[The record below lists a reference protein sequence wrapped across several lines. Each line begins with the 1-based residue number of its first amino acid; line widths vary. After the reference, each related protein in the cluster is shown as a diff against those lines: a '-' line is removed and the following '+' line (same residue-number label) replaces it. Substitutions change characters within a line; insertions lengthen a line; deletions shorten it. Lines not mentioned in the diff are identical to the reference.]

1 MYFFCQVP
9 IAITREGVEFSL
21 FEGPFPGVFWAET
34 SPAPLAEG
42 SFTAPGNKEEQKE
55 QTEKAH
61 DSPNHIY
68 RQRNMQS
75 PAGMSGR

>member
-9 IAITREGVEFSL
+9 IAITREVVEFSL
-21 FEGPFPGVFWAET
+21 SEGSFPGVFWAET

-42 SFTAPGNKEEQKE
+42 SFAAPGNKEPQKE

-61 DSPNHIY
+61 DSPDHIY
-68 RQRNMQS
+68 GQQNVQN
-75 PAGMSGR
+75 PAGVSGR